1 MHQSGNTHN
10 QRSPNKRI
18 LFDFNWYLPRRL
30 KNFYFLN
37 WSLSV
42 FVQVNLCQKL
52 FFLHQTNPKYE
63 DKLFIEWRPGI
74 ALGVTQKQPAVK
86 LITWHAKSRTTK
98 SIPGLYYKF
107 NTWKFQAQTWGEHV
121 VFVYRN
127 CVWHSEQFLFTT
139 CSPHVLQ
146 KEKLLIKIYL

>member
-1 MHQSGNTHN
+1 M
-10 QRSPNKRI
+10 PE
-18 LFDFNWYLPRRL
+18 
-30 KNFYFLN
+30 YFLVQKLSYRYRWRCIFGGAFYPSIAIVIQLKKLHHFSHLALETSLQRN
-37 WSLSV
+37 CSSKYSAGLSV
-42 FVQVNLCQKL
+42 
-52 FFLHQTNPKYE
+52 
-63 DKLFIEWRPGI
+63 
-74 ALGVTQKQPAVK
+74 TQRQPAFK